1 MNYIK
6 LLNAAFEK
14 FYFDDRMNPA
24 HISLYLALF
33 QEWNCNRF
41 ANEISVSRRD
51 LMRAAKIGSKSTYH
65 RCMVNLHEWEYLS
78 YFPSRNPYKGSK
90 VRMAG
95 FETTDKPVMGD
106 YDPILEQVAEQ
117 YHPKNEP
124 IQSRHRSNV
133 EPPPEQ
139 YNPKSEP
146 QVGFNIN
153 STKPENE
160 NKLPKNSQVVSNF
173 FIEKGSSVDE
183 GKKFFDYYRDTNWKT
198 GDGKVVR
205 DWQALALSWMKK
217 CYRHSG
223 KGHSG
228 KRDRLQ
234 ITKSKDYDQP
244 L

>member
-41 ANEISVSRRD
+41 ATEISVSRRD

-65 RCMVNLHEWEYLS
+65 RCMVNLHEWDYLS

-90 VRMAG
+90 VKMAI
-95 FETTDKPVMGD
+95 FETTNETVMGD

-117 YHPKNEP
+117 YRPKNEP
-124 IQSRHRSNV
+124 IQSRNRPNE

-139 YNPKSEP
+139 YNPTSEP
-146 QVGFNIN
+146 LTGSNIN
-153 STKPENE
+153 STKPEKD
-160 NKLPKNSQVVSNF
+160 NKLPKDRQVVSSF
-173 FIEKGSSVDE
+173 FKEKGSSADE
-183 GKKFFDYYRDTNWKT
+183 GKRFFDYYRDTNWKT

-217 CYRHSG
+217 SYRHSG
-223 KGHSG
+223 KGLSR
-228 KRDRLQ
+228 KSDRLQ